1 MNASNVHPCIRR
13 RKRKRPK
20 PPILAEMA
28 SQTDGDSMQVNKTPV
43 TSAILAGAIVGEPRI
58 VLSVIG
64 EYNKRVLDYSERHKS
79 ILVNLFKSIGIR
91 AGRCGFLYHQQK
103 MKWMQQIENTQS
115 FKLKGFPEM
124 VYQYYENDNK
134 ILQPKEDVVPETA
147 VQDNDMQLLELE
159 TYINQSLYVKFGD
172 ENNKNVR
179 VPVVLVAA
187 NGDLEILSH
196 IARAVQC
203 NISVVVMKGSG
214 GVSDLIAMC
223 IEDSRNIRKMS
234 PLLLHR
240 KIPEDIFAKIEMAI
254 SIITN
259 RYWMITI
266 FDLIRDTPESLWER
280 LTDGIMRAWSYDQ
293 EGNKSVYVPS
303 FKPIDQDVISISKYA
318 VDIDWLSKEEFF
330 LDTIKEILC
339 SAILNQTTDVLRLLK
354 NINMNNDDASLTQ
367 LYRKN
372 VSPEAVQF
380 FQKDTQ
386 PDSQKI
392 KSAKDAEFQIGNNL
406 LKWLCFS
413 RVGMVT
419 CCQKTRQH
427 ESKEESNI
435 DDQTKDVKPFRF
447 CVFSNDRTSA
457 SELWETCENPML
469 TALISSCYLKA
480 MAKVAE
486 SWFEDS
492 LQRNLED
499 HAKLFA
505 NRAVQLLDKLF
516 QHDEEM
522 ATDALDHASV
532 VWEYIESPLH
542 FGHQFGMEDFISH
555 TSTQKDAN
563 KRLYSYINYKSSDII
578 FNEKNKKDIDNNSPQ
593 PECPDFIK
601 VRPRDGNCS
610 IQRVFL
616 YIFDIW
622 NFMDIVCDVMYITA
636 FLMHAVGP
644 EEIHNDTRRIYSL
657 ALFLMFLRLY
667 NILLMFK
674 KIGIIII
681 IVKEMLVDLLY
692 YLVILVILILAAG
705 TVYHANIYPNHD
717 VKPFPNGIQNWRI
730 WTILKTPYWQVY
742 GEPFLDLLEASDNG
756 ICTDNVTIWSNDPT
770 VERCPTRDWITS
782 VVAAFYM
789 MLSNWLLLNIVI
801 AMLSARFNLIT
812 AKSKQKWRYHRHSV
826 VMCYE
831 NRIPSPINLVM
842 RPLSFFC
849 YVAKCP
855 CCSCVNER
863 PKGYTEKM
871 LKKQRDLAKEIIRNE
886 NGET

>member
-1 MNASNVHPCIRR
+1 
-13 RKRKRPK
+13 
-20 PPILAEMA
+20 MA
-28 SQTDGDSMQVNKTPV
+28 SQTDGDSMQQPEVESLSTQTEGTHKVKTTRRRKKHPKAEIVGTQTEQTTKDEKETQTKKERKRVNQTPV
-43 TSAILAGAIVGEPRI
+43 PSAILSGAIIGEPRI

-79 ILVNLFKSIGIR
+79 VLVNLFKSIGIR
-91 AGRCGFLYHQQK
+91 AGRCGFLCHQQK

-134 ILQPKEDVVPETA
+134 ILQPKEDVVQETD

-293 EGNKSVYVPS
+293 EENKSVYVPS

-318 VDIDWLSKEEFF
+318 VDIDWLSKEELFGGYC
-330 LDTIKEILC
+330 LASSNHSDKQIKDILC
-339 SAILNQTTDVLRLLK
+339 SAILDQTTDVIRLLK

-457 SELWETCENPML
+457 SELWETCENPM
-469 TALISSCYLKA
+469 CK
-480 MAKVAE
+480 
-486 SWFEDS
+486 
-492 LQRNLED
+492 
-499 HAKLFA
+499 
-505 NRAVQLLDKLF
+505 
-516 QHDEEM
+516 
-522 ATDALDHASV
+522 
-532 VWEYIESPLH
+532 YI
-542 FGHQFGMEDFISH
+542 
-555 TSTQKDAN
+555 
-563 KRLYSYINYKSSDII
+563 RYYK
-578 FNEKNKKDIDNNSPQ
+578 Q
-593 PECPDFIK
+593 
-601 VRPRDGNCS
+601 
-610 IQRVFL
+610 
-616 YIFDIW
+616 
-622 NFMDIVCDVMYITA
+622 T
-636 FLMHAVGP
+636 
-644 EEIHNDTRRIYSL
+644 
-657 ALFLMFLRLY
+657 
-667 NILLMFK
+667 
-674 KIGIIII
+674 
-681 IVKEMLVDLLY
+681 
-692 YLVILVILILAAG
+692 
-705 TVYHANIYPNHD
+705 
-717 VKPFPNGIQNWRI
+717 
-730 WTILKTPYWQVY
+730 
-742 GEPFLDLLEASDNG
+742 
-756 ICTDNVTIWSNDPT
+756 SND
-770 VERCPTRDWITS
+770 
-782 VVAAFYM
+782 
-789 MLSNWLLLNIVI
+789 NI
-801 AMLSARFNLIT
+801 
-812 AKSKQKWRYHRHSV
+812 
-826 VMCYE
+826 
-831 NRIPSPINLVM
+831 
-842 RPLSFFC
+842 
-849 YVAKCP
+849 
-855 CCSCVNER
+855 
-863 PKGYTEKM
+863 
-871 LKKQRDLAKEIIRNE
+871 
-886 NGET
+886 